1 MKQVVWHGTADEA
14 LALLAV
20 VNEHCTCRRV
30 NQRVMAVCPTHV
42 MLSREQRAI
51 DGLLF
56 MRRMAERLIVEEF
69 SLDSTQSR
77 ASPTSAETA
86 SLSALQPD
94 ERFSVSTTLTHLDS
108 SRTLRR

>member
-30 NQRVMAVCPTHV
+30 NQRVMAVCPTHQ

-69 SLDSTQSR
+69 SLDTPQYGPF
-77 ASPTSAETA
+77 AEPTATATA
-86 SLSALQPD
+86 SLSAA
-94 ERFSVSTTLTHLDS
+94 
-108 SRTLRR
+108 

>member
-30 NQRVMAVCPTHV
+30 NQRVMAVCPTHQ

-56 MRRMAERLIVEEF
+56 MRHMAERLIVEEF
-69 SLDSTQSR
+69 SLDAPQYGPFAT
-77 ASPTSAETA
+77 PAETA
-86 SLSALQPD
+86 SLSAA
-94 ERFSVSTTLTHLDS
+94 
-108 SRTLRR
+108 

>member
-20 VNEHCTCRRV
+20 VKEHCECRKTNHRV
-30 NQRVMAVCPTHV
+30 TAVCPAHE

-56 MRRMAERLIVEEF
+56 MRRMAERLIIEEF
-69 SLDSTQSR
+69 ALDT
-77 ASPTSAETA
+77 PPPVDSAV
-86 SLSALQPD
+86 SLSAA
-94 ERFSVSTTLTHLDS
+94 
-108 SRTLRR
+108 